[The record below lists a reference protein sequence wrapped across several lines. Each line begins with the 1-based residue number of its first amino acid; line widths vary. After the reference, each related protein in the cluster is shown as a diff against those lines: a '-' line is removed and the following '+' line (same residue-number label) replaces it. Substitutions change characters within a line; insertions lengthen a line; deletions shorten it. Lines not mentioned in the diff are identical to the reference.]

1 MVTRLA
7 AFTLCCAFVVAA
19 AIPHADAQSD
29 SAGVDASGG
38 TAAPDARVALLFTPA
53 ASEHRALEDRW
64 RQLRQAPAGTPD
76 EEQAFLAFERTAL
89 ELGYVDLPAHG
100 LALLLEAE
108 TARRTGD
115 VGRASILRHRA
126 AQIAPTSPQPAFFR
140 ARLAADEGPA
150 SVVAMSRHLTRAY
163 QRLGQTVAGHLA
175 LQTFARELLGLVF
188 LVFAALFG
196 LLLAGRALGPAAL
209 DLRLLSAK
217 TLTLGHGRMLV
228 VLVLVA
234 PAAMLWSPLLALL
247 GPFVVAAPYAK
258 LGERAMSL
266 MVLAGIAALPWVA
279 ADMANRLAAPSADT
293 ETALSAMVGPCD
305 TTCEADLSA
314 AAEGGDSVAQLARAW
329 VAYRRGTA
337 SGVTSASS
345 LVSGTEWPVPLQSS
359 VALLQGNIAFNHERV
374 DDAERAYLSAFEAA
388 RTPTQRAAALFNLY
402 QLGLHVG
409 AREAAQSSLD
419 QAMQLDAPLVDRY
432 LRHQARSQNLML
444 AIAGVPASALT
455 EAVALPQATGLA
467 ERASTERLSRAYGRL
482 PAGLAPL
489 ATGAVAAWML
499 LWGLLRP
506 LGWTSSRCA
515 RCGSGS
521 SRFLA
526 AEAFLKGRCAPCMEL
541 QHGAGRLSIGER
553 KWREGRIER
562 WERWTGTLGL
572 VSLLALPGAH
582 AIAAGQTLRGAF
594 VLALSAL
601 TAGLVLV
608 DPTPLSVPY
617 ALGSGTQFDGRVPL
631 AIALYAVSVLFAVGL
646 YLVHRRR
653 R

>member
-29 SAGVDASGG
+29 SAGVDTSGG

-150 SVVAMSRHLTRAY
+150 SVLAMSRHLTRAY

-258 LGERAMSL
+258 VGERAMSL
-266 MVLAGIAALPWVA
+266 MVLAG
-279 ADMANRLAAPSADT
+279 S
-293 ETALSAMVGPCD
+293 
-305 TTCEADLSA
+305 
-314 AAEGGDSVAQLARAW
+314 
-329 VAYRRGTA
+329 RRCRGSQQTWRTA
-337 SGVTSASS
+337 S
-345 LVSGTEWPVPLQSS
+345 
-359 VALLQGNIAFNHERV
+359 
-374 DDAERAYLSAFEAA
+374 
-388 RTPTQRAAALFNLY
+388 
-402 QLGLHVG
+402 
-409 AREAAQSSLD
+409 
-419 QAMQLDAPLVDRY
+419 
-432 LRHQARSQNLML
+432 RHRRH
-444 AIAGVPASALT
+444 T
-455 EAVALPQATGLA
+455 
-467 ERASTERLSRAYGRL
+467 
-482 PAGLAPL
+482 
-489 ATGAVAAWML
+489 
-499 LWGLLRP
+499 
-506 LGWTSSRCA
+506 
-515 RCGSGS
+515 
-521 SRFLA
+521 
-526 AEAFLKGRCAPCMEL
+526 
-541 QHGAGRLSIGER
+541 
-553 KWREGRIER
+553 
-562 WERWTGTLGL
+562 
-572 VSLLALPGAH
+572 
-582 AIAAGQTLRGAF
+582 
-594 VLALSAL
+594 
-601 TAGLVLV
+601 
-608 DPTPLSVPY
+608 
-617 ALGSGTQFDGRVPL
+617 
-631 AIALYAVSVLFAVGL
+631 
-646 YLVHRRR
+646 RRR
-653 R
+653 RCRRWWGRATRRARPILLLPPRAETRSRDSRKHGLRIGGARRRG